1 MALLPRFTRQPV
13 RLHKGQIVELELAE
27 RGTRLSNGLW
37 VREVRQLRASGA
49 QISIL
54 STDMRLDLTRIAAGI
69 AARWSQENFLKYMR
83 ENYSLDR

>member
-1 MALLPRFTRQPV
+1 MD
-13 RLHKGQIVELELAE
+13 
-27 RGTRLSNGLW
+27 LW

>member
-1 MALLPRFTRQPV
+1 V